1 MRLVLEETDWEV
13 GKEEGFVLPACKLGS
28 QEVRKGRR

>member
-1 MRLVLEETDWEV
+1 MMHVLEETDREV